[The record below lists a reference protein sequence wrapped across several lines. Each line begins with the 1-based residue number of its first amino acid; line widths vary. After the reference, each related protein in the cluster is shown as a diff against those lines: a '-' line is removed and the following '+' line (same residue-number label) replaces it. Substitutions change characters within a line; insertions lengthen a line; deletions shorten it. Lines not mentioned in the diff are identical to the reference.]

1 MEQLQKRRT
10 HLRWRL
16 LLGACVVN
24 LILCVSISGHALE
37 LKLTNDLSV
46 THNEITGSG
55 QEQSFLTEGTRYLEV
70 FNLYGYGSAGDYEY
84 NFNVGAKATNDK
96 RHDPEKISLTDL
108 KGSISNQIHT
118 LTAGD
123 IYEAFSQYTL
133 NTAVKGLSY
142 RYENVMTRLPDVT
155 LLTGVAYSRWD
166 NFWGTDTVERN
177 VIALKAR
184 QHLNR
189 DLWIALNYVES
200 KDNDRVVGMSEFDTQ
215 TFGID
220 WEYLPIIG
228 LSIRGESAWIST
240 EESEAS
246 GTSEITFD
254 GSAHKITAI
263 GDGGPSRASLEY
275 ERISPDFITIL
286 GSATPDREKI
296 KARWRYRP
304 VKDITWNFGFLWYH
318 DNLDGDLEERTDY
331 YRPEIGVSVRRVFER
346 RYSVV
351 DFTYKFDRAH
361 GQRNTSDHFF
371 TSGYRDRFGIFD
383 SETNVGVTF
392 YDTNDLRDNEE
403 YSFNT
408 SLSTR
413 KTAGVWALR
422 PSIRLGMWTLED
434 ELVSLRDNIWE
445 YSLGLNADA
454 TKYRLSMN
462 LRVGQ
467 NKLEKEGAADT
478 EKIFANMGIY
488 YRPEFL
494 DKLNGS
500 MLYLRGYINDFN
512 CSEAGRDFRENSLTA
527 GVNIRI

>member
-1 MEQLQKRRT
+1 MEKIGGNFLT
-10 HLRWRL
+10 FRL
-16 LLGACVVN
+16 KLLAGVFLAGFLSVFC
-24 LILCVSISGHALE
+24 ITAHALE
-37 LKLTNDLSV
+37 LRLTNDLSV
-46 THNEITGSG
+46 THNEITGEG
-55 QEQSFLTEGTRYLEV
+55 HQQSFLTEGTHYLEV
-70 FNLYGYGSAGDYEY
+70 FNLYGYGNIGEYEY
-84 NFNVGAKATNDK
+84 NFNLGAKATNDQ
-96 RHDPEKISLTDL
+96 RHDAEKLSLTDL

-142 RYENVMTRLPDVT
+142 RYENIMTRLPDVT

-177 VIALKAR
+177 VIGLRAR
-184 QHLNR
+184 QHLSG
-189 DLWIALNYVES
+189 DLWLALNYVES
-200 KDNDRVVGMSEFDTQ
+200 KDSDAVPGMSEFDTQ
-215 TFGID
+215 TFGFD

-228 LSIRGESAWIST
+228 LTIRGESAWIST
-240 EESEAS
+240 EESQAS
-246 GTSEITFD
+246 EDSEITFD

-263 GDGGPSRASLEY
+263 GDGGPSRATLEY
-275 ERISPDFITIL
+275 ERVSPDFITIL
-286 GSATPDREKI
+286 GSATPDREKF

-331 YRPEIGVSVRRVFER
+331 YRPEIGISKRRIFER

-361 GQRNTSDHFF
+361 GRRNTSDHFF
-371 TSGYRDRFGIFD
+371 TAGYRDRFGIFD
-383 SETNVGVTF
+383 SETNIGITF

-403 YSFNT
+403 FSFNT
-408 SLSTR
+408 TLSTR
-413 KTAGVWALR
+413 KTVGVWALS

-434 ELVSLRDNIWE
+434 ELESLRDNIWE
-445 YSLGLNADA
+445 YSLGLKADA

-467 NKLEKEGAADT
+467 NKLQKEGATDT
-478 EKIFANMGIY
+478 EKMFANLSIY

-512 CSEAGRDFRENSLTA
+512 YSEAGRDFRENSLTA